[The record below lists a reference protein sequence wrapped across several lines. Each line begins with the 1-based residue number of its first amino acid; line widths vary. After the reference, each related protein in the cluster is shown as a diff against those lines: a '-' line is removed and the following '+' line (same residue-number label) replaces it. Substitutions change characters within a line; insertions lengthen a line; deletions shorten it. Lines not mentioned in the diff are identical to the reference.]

1 MGCALLKGRRHVV
14 TELPK
19 ATDRG
24 GRPAATSAHALAAT
38 AQRLFLDHGFEQTSV
53 GDIADAAGISRRT
66 FFRYFPTKADV
77 LWVESATE
85 LDRFRARLHSDD
97 GAEAYE
103 VVVTRA
109 VLAALAFP
117 DTERDWALR
126 RARLVLTVPS
136 VQGHASWLYGQWRT
150 TAREYAAIRTGRPSD
165 ALFPITVGHAV
176 VAALL
181 GAHEYW
187 IAHPDSNL
195 FDTLAEM
202 LSMMLPSLNGRR

>member
-1 MGCALLKGRRHVV
+1 MG

-38 AQRLFLDHGFEQTSV
+38 AQRLFLEHGFEQTSV
-53 GDIADAAGISRRT
+53 GDIADAVGISRRT

-77 LWVESATE
+77 LWVESSTE
-85 LDRFRARLHSDD
+85 LDRFRSGLESGD

-103 VVVTRA
+103 AVVTRA

-117 DTERDWALR
+117 DTDRDWALR
-126 RARLVLTVPS
+126 RAQLVLTVPS
-136 VQGHASWLYGQWRT
+136 VQGHASWLYGQWRAAAAEHVA
-150 TAREYAAIRTGRPSD
+150 ARTDQPSD
-165 ALFPITVGHAV
+165 ALFPIAVGHAV

-187 IAHPDSNL
+187 IAHPDANL

-202 LSMMLPSLNGRR
+202 LKLTLPSLNGRR

>member
-1 MGCALLKGRRHVV
+1 VS

-19 ATDRG
+19 VTGRG
-24 GRPAATSAHALAAT
+24 GRPAATSAHALAAA
-38 AQRLFLDHGFEQTSV
+38 AQRLFLEQGFEQTSV
-53 GDIADAAGISRRT
+53 GDIADAVGISRRT

-85 LDRFRARLHSDD
+85 LDRFRSCLQCDD

-103 VVVTRA
+103 AVVTRA

-117 DTERDWALR
+117 DTDRDWALR
-126 RARLVLTVPS
+126 RAELVLTVPS
-136 VQGHASWLYGQWRT
+136 VQGHASWLYGQWR
-150 TAREYAAIRTGRPSD
+150 AAAVEHAAARTGQRGD
-165 ALFPITVGHAV
+165 ALFPIVVGHAV

-181 GAHEYW
+181 SAHEYW

-195 FDTLAEM
+195 FDTLAQA
-202 LSMMLPSLNGRR
+202 LRLMLPAEPRR